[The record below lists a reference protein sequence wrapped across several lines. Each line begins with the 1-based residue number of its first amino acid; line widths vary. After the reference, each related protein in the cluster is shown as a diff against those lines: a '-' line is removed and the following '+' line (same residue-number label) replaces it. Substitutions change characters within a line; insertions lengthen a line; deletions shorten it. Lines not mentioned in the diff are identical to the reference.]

1 MTAINLSQI
10 VSSVLLQEKGKQ
22 INLSIVLKSCNKV
35 FQYLYKRKVNATMT
49 LEPQIHTITKIV
61 NKLGFKV
68 QKSAIQPK
76 GKNDEM
82 EVILAARED

>member
-1 MTAINLSQI
+1 
-10 VSSVLLQEKGKQ
+10 
-22 INLSIVLKSCNKV
+22 
-35 FQYLYKRKVNATMT
+35 MT

-82 EVILAARED
+82 EVILAAREDEKTLLSLSYYSNMLLMKFIIDCAICYVLER